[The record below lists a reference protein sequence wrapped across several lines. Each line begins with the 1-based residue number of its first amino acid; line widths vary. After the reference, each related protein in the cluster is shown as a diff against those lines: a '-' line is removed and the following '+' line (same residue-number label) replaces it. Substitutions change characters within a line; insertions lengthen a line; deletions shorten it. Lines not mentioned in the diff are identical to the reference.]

1 MPGPTGK
8 KINGLKSLIAEV
20 MKVVQAKN
28 PNEVIVKLK
37 DMEEKANRKI
47 EPIFIERIK
56 EKQVPIT
63 VFR

>member
-1 MPGPTGK
+1 MPGPTSK

-56 EKQVPIT
+56 
-63 VFR
+63 